1 MDITLFLSN
10 LHCTSC
16 ARDVEQSLAALD
28 PAPLSVVVSVA
39 SSSVSLRHLPAL
51 PLSRIKAALED
62 AGFDLLTD
70 PPTSTPRVQQCAH
83 HSVPLAPSTPT
94 PHSITLSVS
103 GMSCASCVNT
113 ITDMLSPLPGVSDL
127 VVSLLTN
134 SATLRIDNIALISSV
149 TDTLDDCGFEAEVVS
164 TEPILPSSSSSH
176 PGTRTLSLRV
186 DGMYCRRCPSK
197 VVDVLR
203 VLDPNI
209 IITKP
214 FVDHTHPIIEIS
226 YQPAPPDFT
235 IRSIIACIQS
245 ADPAFK
251 VSPHHLPTLEQRTRS
266 MQLHERTL
274 LLSRLS
280 FTFLAAVPTF
290 ILSVVYANLA
300 PPGNPSKAYLMQPM
314 WNGNASRTQWS
325 LFFLATP
332 VMFYS
337 ASLFHY
343 RSIREILAMWRK
355 GSTTPIIA
363 RFTRFGSMNL
373 LVSIGVSAAYFASVV
388 LLALAASQPPASN
401 GVGDS
406 TTYFDAV
413 VLLTLF
419 LLSGRYLEAYS
430 KARTADAIT
439 ALASLRPA
447 EALLLTPRDP
457 SSDVVS
463 YSSNADLEKGDPEKD
478 DLAIVPGHQIE
489 KVYVDLLEVGDIVRV
504 LNGATPPSDGTLVP
518 GATTSFDESSL
529 TGEAKLITKKPG
541 DRVFLGTINKEKPV
555 DVRLDAVGGVTM
567 LDHIVRIVREGRVR
581 RAPIERIADMVTSIF
596 VPVITLLAIITWV
609 VWLAL
614 GLGGG
619 IPRDYL
625 DADAGGWT
633 VWSLEFA
640 ISVFV
645 VACPC
650 GIALA
655 APTALLVGSGLAAQ
669 YGILARGGGEAFQ
682 EMAHVDT
689 VVFDKTGTLTSGGQ
703 PQVSNFEVT
712 SGSTWTFQSILGIA
726 AELESA
732 SSHPLGTAV
741 KQYATKH
748 GAAHLSATGF
758 DEVPGRGVK
767 AYFGT
772 LGRTALIGNEEWMRE
787 HGAILDNETTSRLA
801 EWTTEAKS
809 VVLVAISDGDTFSV
823 VATFAVT
830 DPLRP
835 EAPDVIRLLREKGIE
850 TWMISGDHEQTAKA
864 VAKMVGIPETNV
876 LAGVLPHQKA
886 EKIEWLQANG
896 VKRRG
901 SRWQRVSGKK
911 TNKRFIVAMVGDG
924 INDAPALAASDI
936 GIAIGSG
943 SDVAISSAS
952 FILVSS
958 NLKSLL
964 TLSDLSRKVFNR
976 VKQNFAWAFMY
987 NIVAIPV
994 AAGVI
999 YPVGHARLSPVWAAL
1014 AMAFSS
1020 VSVVVSSLLLR
1031 LYEEPKV

>member
-1 MDITLFLSN
+1 MDSTLFLSN

-16 ARDVEQSLAALD
+16 ARSVEQSLD
-28 PAPLSVVVSVA
+28 PAPLSVA
-39 SSSVSLRHLPAL
+39 SSSVSLRHLP
-51 PLSRIKAALED
+51 
-62 AGFDLLTD
+62 D
-70 PPTSTPRVQQCAH
+70 PTPHVQQCA
-83 HSVPLAPSTPT
+83 
-94 PHSITLSVS
+94 PHRVTLSVS
-103 GMSCASCVNT
+103 GMSCSSCVNT
-113 ITDMLSPLPGVSDL
+113 ITDMLSPLPGVSDV

-134 SATLRIDNIALISSV
+134 SATLRIDNIALLSSV

-164 TEPILPSSSSSH
+164 AEPILPSSPSSH
-176 PGTRTLSLRV
+176 PATRTLSLRV
-186 DGMYCRRCPSK
+186 DGMHCRRCPSK
-197 VVDVLR
+197 VVDALR
-203 VLDPNI
+203 VLDPDI

-214 FVDHTHPIIEIS
+214 FVDHTHPIIELS

-235 IRSIIACIQS
+235 IRSIIASIQS

-251 VSPHHLPTLEQRTRS
+251 VSPHHPPTLEQRTRS
-266 MQLHERTL
+266 MQLHERTI
-274 LLSRLS
+274 LLSRLLL
-280 FTFLAAVPTF
+280 TFLATVPTF
-290 ILSVVYANLA
+290 ILSVVYANLV
-300 PPGNPSKAYLMQPM
+300 PSGNPSKTYLMQPM

-337 ASLFHY
+337 ASLFHR

-355 GSTTPIIA
+355 GSPTPIIA

-373 LVSIGVSAAYFASVV
+373 LVSTGVSVAYFASVA

-401 GVGDS
+401 GVGDA

-413 VLLTLF
+413 VLLTFF

-457 SSDVVS
+457 SDVVS

-478 DLAIVPGHQIE
+478 DLAIVSGRQIE

-504 LNGATPPSDGTLVP
+504 LNGATPPSDGTLLS
-518 GATTSFDESSL
+518 GAGTSFDESSL

-541 DRVFLGTINKEKPV
+541 DRVFLGTINKVKAV
-555 DVRLDAVGGVTM
+555 DIRLDAVGGVTM
-567 LDHIVRIVREGRVR
+567 LDHIVRIVREGQVR

-596 VPVITLLAIITWV
+596 VPVVTLLAIITWV

-625 DADAGGWT
+625 DTDAGGWT
-633 VWSLEFA
+633 VWSLQFA
-640 ISVFV
+640 IAVFV

-650 GIALA
+650 GIGLA
-655 APTALLVGSGLAAQ
+655 APTALLVGSGLAAK

-682 EMAHVDT
+682 EMAQVDT

-703 PQVSNFEVT
+703 PQVSDFEVT
-712 SGSTWTFQSILGIA
+712 SGSTWTSQSILGIA

-748 GAAHLSATGF
+748 GAARLSATGF
-758 DEVPGRGVK
+758 DEVAGRGVK
-767 AYFGT
+767 AYFDA
-772 LGRTALIGNEEWMRE
+772 LGRTALIGNEDWMKE
-787 HGAILDNETTSRLA
+787 HGVILDNETTSRLA

-809 VVLVAISDGDTFSV
+809 IVLVAISDADTFSV
-823 VATFAVT
+823 AAIIAVT
-830 DPLRP
+830 DSLRP
-835 EAPDVIRLLREKGIE
+835 EAPDVVRLLREQGIE

-901 SRWQRVSGKK
+901 SRWQRFSGKK
-911 TNKRFIVAMVGDG
+911 TNQRCIVSMVGDG

-958 NLKSLL
+958 SLKSLL

-976 VKQNFAWAFMY
+976 VKQNFVWAFMY
-987 NIVAIPV
+987 NIVAVPV

-1014 AMAFSS
+1014 AMALSS
-1020 VSVVVSSLLLR
+1020 VSVIVSSLLLR
-1031 LYEEPKV
+1031 LYKEPKV

>member
-1 MDITLFLSN
+1 MDTTNLFLSN

-16 ARDVEQSLAALD
+16 ARSVEQSLSALD

-39 SSSVSLRHLPAL
+39 SSSVSLCHHPAL
-51 PLSRIKAALED
+51 SLSRIKAALDD
-62 AGFDLLTD
+62 AGFHLLTD
-70 PPTSTPRVQQCAH
+70 SPPPTPRVQQCAH
-83 HSVPLAPSTPT
+83 HRVPLAPSTPT

-113 ITDMLSPLPGVSDL
+113 ITDMLSPIPGVSDV
-127 VVSLLTN
+127 VVSLLTS
-134 SATLRIDNIALISSV
+134 SATLRIDNIALLSSV

-164 TEPILPSSSSSH
+164 AEPILPSSPSSH
-176 PGTRTLSLRV
+176 SGTRTLSLRV
-186 DGMYCRRCPSK
+186 DGMYCRRCPNK

-226 YQPAPPDFT
+226 YQPAPPNFT

-251 VSPHHLPTLEQRTRS
+251 VSPHHPPTLEQRARS

-274 LLSRLS
+274 LLNRLF

-300 PPGNPSKAYLMQPM
+300 PPGNSSKAYLMQPM

-355 GSTTPIIA
+355 GSSTPIIA

-373 LVSIGVSAAYFASVV
+373 LVSIGVSVAYFASVV

-406 TTYFDAV
+406 TTYFDSV
-413 VLLTLF
+413 VLLTFF
-419 LLSGRYLEAYS
+419 LLTGRYLEAYS

-439 ALASLRPA
+439 ALASLRPP

-457 SSDVVS
+457 SDVDS

-478 DLAIVPGHQIE
+478 DLAIVPGHQIQ
-489 KVYVDLLEVGDIVRV
+489 KIYVDLLEVGDIVRV
-504 LNGATPPSDGTLVP
+504 LNGATPPSDGTVVS
-518 GATTSFDESSL
+518 GAGTSFDESSL

-541 DRVFLGTINKEKPV
+541 DQVFLGTINKEKAV
-555 DVRLDAVGGVTM
+555 DVRVDAVGGLTM
-567 LDHIVRIVREGRVR
+567 LDQIVRIVREGRVR

-625 DADAGGWT
+625 DADTGGWT

-640 ISVFV
+640 IAVFV

-655 APTALLVGSGLAAQ
+655 APTALLVGSGLAAKH
-669 YGILARGGGEAFQ
+669 GILARGGGEAFQ
-682 EMAHVDT
+682 EMAQVDT

-712 SGSTWTFQSILGIA
+712 SGSTWTSQSILGIA

-748 GAAHLSATGF
+748 EAAHLSATGF
-758 DEVPGRGVK
+758 DEVAGRGVK
-767 AYFGT
+767 AYFDA
-772 LGRTALIGNEEWMRE
+772 LGRTALIGNENWMRE
-787 HGAILDNETTSRLA
+787 HGVILDSETTSRLA

-809 VVLVAISDGDTFSV
+809 IALVAISDDDTFSV

-830 DPLRP
+830 DSLRP
-835 EAPDVIRLLREKGIE
+835 EAPDVIRILREKGIE

-901 SRWQRVSGKK
+901 SRWQRLSEKK
-911 TNKRFIVAMVGDG
+911 MNKRCIVAMVGDG

-952 FILVSS
+952 FILLSS

-999 YPVGHARLSPVWAAL
+999 YPVGHARLTPVWAAL

-1031 LYEEPKV
+1031 LYKEPKV